1 MANDAIEFAGVTFE
15 RYVAA
20 WGAIG
25 EVTSFRVGGSA
36 APIDVTHVGSSFK
49 EKLMGLPDEGQWTF
63 DCNCVPGDTGQAG
76 LRADRAARTRR
87 QYRITLTDTGATV
100 MSFYGYCIGYE
111 VAGGNDE
118 KVALSVTIEIDGEI
132 TWT

>member
-1 MANDAIEFAGVTFE
+1 MRSGDRRTRLAVAVLALVCLGGVGCE
-15 RYVAA
+15 PPSR
-20 WGAIG
+20 
-25 EVTSFRVGGSA
+25 
-36 APIDVTHVGSSFK
+36 
-49 EKLMGLPDEGQWTF
+49 
-63 DCNCVPGDTGQAG
+63 PGDTGQAG
-76 LRADRAARTRR
+76 LRTDRAARTRR